1 MVKDLKSNVFKES
14 VLDKKGLVMVDMYA
28 NWCGPCKMLA
38 PIVDMVSE
46 NEEDVDFYKVDV
58 DENSDLAEEYKVMT
72 IPTLLLFKDGELMD
86 KSIGFITKEQVL
98 EMIEKNR

>member
-28 NWCGPCKMLA
+28 TWCGPCKMLA

-46 NEEDVDFYKVDV
+46 GEEDVDFYKVDV